1 MRAQMH
7 RPTNQ
12 SFMMNDYFVK
22 PSAAAASRE
31 SLEFD
36 FGFEDN
42 NIKRASTQVKR
53 NSSEYSRR
61 NEQMSDENP

>member
-1 MRAQMH
+1 MYEEDKEDDFEIRAQMH

-22 PSAAAASRE
+22 PSGTGGNRD

-36 FGFEDN
+36 FDFEDN
-42 NIKRASTQVKR
+42 NVKRASTQVKR
-53 NSSEYSRR
+53 NSSEY
-61 NEQMSDENP
+61 

>member
-1 MRAQMH
+1 
-7 RPTNQ
+7 
-12 SFMMNDYFVK
+12 MMNDYFQK

-31 SLEFD
+31 SQEID
-36 FGFEDN
+36 IGFEDN

-61 NEQMSDENP
+61 NEQMSDEHP